1 MFASPRRADA
11 GCVFAIVLMLKSL
24 LVAAIA
30 ALLSFTVHAQ
40 TTEAGKSLVERD
52 LGGDHFAAGCPVRSD
67 KPVQGD
73 VFLAG
78 CSIDVDG
85 AVDGDALVA
94 GGTVRLN
101 APIGQSLYAAGGQL
115 TVNANVARNARIAGG
130 QVALESRAQVAGN
143 VLIAGGDVR
152 IDGAVKGYVRAAGGR
167 VRING
172 PVGGDVIATAGAVE
186 LGPNARIAGQ
196 LRYAS
201 SEEIKR
207 DAAAQVQGGVQRM
220 QLEGGWPVPD
230 EAERSVGRR
239 GGWVWSI
246 GLMVIAAVLAGTF
259 PDFYAGVALTL
270 RTRGWMSLLLGFIA
284 LVCIPVAALI
294 LMFTLIGVP
303 LALLAIALYLALLL
317 VGYVSTGIGIGA
329 WALVKLKADRAE
341 AEWWRIGAAVLGVL
355 AISLLGRLPYL
366 GGLVVFG
373 ALLIGLGVLLL
384 QVRTRAAAG

>member
-1 MFASPRRADA
+1 MLERRHGAVMRVKAGLPTSAIAATKDAPQTRERSHRVGIVLDARQLCATRARENCLRWPVFMFASPRRADA

-52 LGGDHFAAGCPVRSD
+52 LGGDHFAAGCPVRID

-85 AVDGDALVA
+85 TVDGDALVA

-220 QLEGGWPVPD
+220 HLEGG
-230 EAERSVGRR
+230 
-239 GGWVWSI
+239 
-246 GLMVIAAVLAGTF
+246 
-259 PDFYAGVALTL
+259 
-270 RTRGWMSLLLGFIA
+270 
-284 LVCIPVAALI
+284 
-294 LMFTLIGVP
+294 
-303 LALLAIALYLALLL
+303 
-317 VGYVSTGIGIGA
+317 
-329 WALVKLKADRAE
+329 
-341 AEWWRIGAAVLGVL
+341 
-355 AISLLGRLPYL
+355 
-366 GGLVVFG
+366 
-373 ALLIGLGVLLL
+373 
-384 QVRTRAAAG
+384 

>member
-52 LGGDHFAAGCPVRSD
+52 LGGDHFAAGCPVRID

-85 AVDGDALVA
+85 TVDGDALVA

-341 AEWWRIGAAVLGVL
+341 AKWWRIGAAVLGVL